1 VKETRSSQRP
11 VFSDGFERMEIYRI
25 FLTYAVINRT
35 SDEYIALLG
44 RWIPTVQF
52 FAHYGNVGNINS
64 QFLVAYNKNATLL
77 ANGANQDLIGE
88 YFLAVRLRN

>member
-25 FLTYAVINRT
+25 FLTYVVINRT

-44 RWIPTVQF
+44 KWIPTVQF

-77 ANGANQDLIGE
+77 ANGAS
-88 YFLAVRLRN
+88 